1 MSSVL
6 KTVNYICYNILNTIL
21 SYEVEIGSHVH
32 IILNTIHHNNNNNN
46 NTQNIKVKALPNK
59 YMNIQN

>member
-6 KTVNYICYNILNTIL
+6 KTVNYICYNILNTIF
-21 SYEVEIGSHVH
+21 SYKVEIGSHVH
-32 IILNTIHHNNNNNN
+32 IILNTIHNNNN
-46 NTQNIKVKALPNK
+46 NTQNIKVKASPNK